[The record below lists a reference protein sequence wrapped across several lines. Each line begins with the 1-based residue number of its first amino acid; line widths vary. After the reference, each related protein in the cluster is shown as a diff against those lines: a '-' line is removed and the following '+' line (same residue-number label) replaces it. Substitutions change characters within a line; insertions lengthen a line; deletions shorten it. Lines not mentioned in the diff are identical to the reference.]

1 VNLGLSWIKH
11 VTEDLSR
18 NVNDESN
25 CLPRSH
31 DDKDIVRINDCISQ
45 LAKRLIVTLTGINN
59 IETIQ
64 LSDLVFK
71 TCMDVSTK

>member
-1 VNLGLSWIKH
+1 MLLKTFP
-11 VTEDLSR
+11 VTSMMRAIVFQDR
-18 NVNDESN
+18 MMT
-25 CLPRSH
+25 
-31 DDKDIVRINDCISQ
+31 KIYIVRKNDCISQ

-64 LSDLVFK
+64 FSDLVFK